1 MGKPS
6 LGNVAIAPRIPDV
19 RATRGHQ
26 AQRPLDDD
34 YRESSSQYQMSIT
47 AALES
52 PLKTDADAIFGSHEK
67 VDCGYVGSGFQ

>member
-6 LGNVAIAPRIPDV
+6 LRNFAIAPQIPDV

-34 YRESSSQYQMSIT
+34 YRKSRSQYQMSIT
-47 AALES
+47 AALGS
-52 PLKTDADAIFGSHEK
+52 SLKTDTNVIFGSHEK
-67 VDCGYVGSGFQ
+67 ADCGYAGTGFQ

>member
-6 LGNVAIAPRIPDV
+6 LGNVAIAPQIPDV

-26 AQRPLDDD
+26 AQRPLEDD

-52 PLKTDADAIFGSHEK
+52 SLKTDANVIFGSHEK
-67 VDCGYVGSGFQ
+67 ADCGYVGSGFQ

>member
-6 LGNVAIAPRIPDV
+6 QGNVAIAPQIPDI
-19 RATRGHQ
+19 RATRSHR
-26 AQRPLDDD
+26 AQRPIDDD

-52 PLKTDADAIFGSHEK
+52 SLKTAADVIFGSHEK

>member
-6 LGNVAIAPRIPDV
+6 LGNVAIAPQIPDI

-34 YRESSSQYQMSIT
+34 YREPNSQYQMSIT

-52 PLKTDADAIFGSHEK
+52 SLKTTADVIFGSHEK
-67 VDCGYVGSGFQ
+67 ADCGYVGSGFQ

>member
-6 LGNVAIAPRIPDV
+6 LGNVAIEPQIPDV

-34 YRESSSQYQMSIT
+34 YRKSSSQFQITIT

-52 PLKTDADAIFGSHEK
+52 YLKTDANVFFGSHEK
-67 VDCGYVGSGFQ
+67 ADCDYVGSGFQ